1 MSNIPN
7 FNNLYNPLKKG
18 NMVDIDAKTVDLT
31 SSQSV
36 QESDISQ
43 AQKVVAEKQSEK
55 ENINLENRAEEELKA
70 DTSDDDL
77 DSYMKTLFGDSSK
90 EEEKEEGA
98 QVESDSNAAKSL
110 EEPTVDDE
118 YLSRFSKNEKEAKV
132 DTRPNAYTQIISG
145 THSPDSRTAYNTRD
159 PEEFLKEA
167 ERNYARKGFEVQKN
181 VSDTFKEAEAIGKY
195 TPSQKNKKQTSV
207 KSPKSES
214 IQSDFQHP
222 NKRDIQTSK
231 MEKIKQAKEK
241 QKQDLSKAKA
251 QNIIVSRGTQNV
263 KPKFDKNASK
273 QPEKVK
279 NTFQTEDVV
288 QNSQNKK
295 EIQGSKTN
303 KENGIIELLMK
314 DYSVSEIIIQSFK
327 TIQVKNSN
335 KEIKHLSNLEYNSYQ
350 EFLNDVQAFTQK
362 NSIEVDWKSLCFSK
376 DFDNGNKFILFNKKN
391 RSGEKNISIRIQKAK
406 KIRKITF
413 SELRKLNIQTSE
425 MENVEIL
432 GFKAKTPFVIYG
444 KDRIDNLTILNA
456 LSQNISASQL
466 GAFVS
471 YGNDLHY
478 DGTNLEVFSI
488 DESQYGEQGDFF
500 DMLAMTDTGWIV
512 LDEISKENI
521 HEVMDILKDSNKPST
536 MFCLNSENINNL
548 FESIGVTGSAGQKM
562 SKVLKETPIVFI
574 HVGKDDSGDL
584 KIISASA
591 DLNV

>member
-18 NMVDIDAKTVDLT
+18 NMVDIDAETVDLS

-43 AQKVVAEKQSEK
+43 AQKVVTEKQSEK

-98 QVESDSNAAKSL
+98 QVESDSNVAKSL

-118 YLSRFSKNEKEAKV
+118 YLSRFSKNEKEAKA
-132 DTRPNAYTQIISG
+132 DTRPNAYTQIVSG

-195 TPSQKNKKQTSV
+195 TPSQKNKKQASA

-222 NKRDIQTSK
+222 NKRDMQTSK

-241 QKQDLSKAKA
+241 QKQDLSKAKV
-251 QNIIVSRGTQNV
+251 QTIIVSRGTQFV

-273 QPEKVK
+273 KPEKVK
-279 NTFQTEDVV
+279 NASQAEDIV
-288 QNSQNKK
+288 QNKQNKK

-303 KENGIIELLMK
+303 KENGIIEFLMK

-335 KEIKHLSNLEYNSYQ
+335 KEIKYLSNLEYNSYQ
-350 EFLNDVQAFTQK
+350 EFFNDVQAFTQK

-391 RSGEKNISIRIQKAK
+391 RSGEKTFPFEFKKQKK
-406 KIRKITF
+406 
-413 SELRKLNIQTSE
+413 
-425 MENVEIL
+425 
-432 GFKAKTPFVIYG
+432 
-444 KDRIDNLTILNA
+444 
-456 LSQNISASQL
+456 
-466 GAFVS
+466 
-471 YGNDLHY
+471 
-478 DGTNLEVFSI
+478 
-488 DESQYGEQGDFF
+488 
-500 DMLAMTDTGWIV
+500 
-512 LDEISKENI
+512 
-521 HEVMDILKDSNKPST
+521 
-536 MFCLNSENINNL
+536 
-548 FESIGVTGSAGQKM
+548 FEK
-562 SKVLKETPIVFI
+562 
-574 HVGKDDSGDL
+574 
-584 KIISASA
+584 
-591 DLNV
+591 

>member
-18 NMVDIDAKTVDLT
+18 NMVDIDAETVDL
-31 SSQSV
+31 SSSKSV
-36 QESDISQ
+36 QENDISQ
-43 AQKVVAEKQSEK
+43 VQEVVAEKQLEK
-55 ENINLENRAEEELKA
+55 ENINLENKAEEELKA

-98 QVESDSNAAKSL
+98 QAERDSNVAKSF

-132 DTRPNAYTQIISG
+132 DTRPNAYTQIVSG

-159 PEEFLKEA
+159 PEEFLREA

-195 TPSQKNKKQTSV
+195 TSSQKNKKQPPA
-207 KSPKSES
+207 KSTKGES
-214 IQSDFQHP
+214 IQSDSQYSS
-222 NKRDIQTSK
+222 KRDVQTSK

-241 QKQDLSKAKA
+241 QKQDLSKAKG
-251 QNIIVSRGTQNV
+251 QNNIVSRGTQNV
-263 KPKFDKNASK
+263 KSKFDKNASK
-273 QPEKVK
+273 KPEKVK
-279 NTFQTEDVV
+279 NTPQAEEIV
-288 QNSQNKK
+288 QNKQNKK
-295 EIQGSKTN
+295 EIQGSKIN
-303 KENGIIELLMK
+303 KENGIIELLMR
-314 DYSVSEIIIQSFK
+314 DYSVSEIIIQNFK

-350 EFLNDVQAFTQK
+350 EFLDDVQIFTQK
-362 NSIEVDWKSLCFSK
+362 KSIEVDWKSLCFSK

-391 RSGEKNISIRIQKAK
+391 HSGEKNISIRIQKAK
-406 KIRKITF
+406 KVRKMTF

-444 KDRIDNLTILNA
+444 EDKIDNLTILNA

-500 DMLAMTDTGWIV
+500 DILAMTDTGWIV
-512 LDEISKENI
+512 LDEISKENV
-521 HEVMDILKDSNKPST
+521 HEVMDILKDFNKPST

-548 FESIGVTGSAGQKM
+548 FESIGVTGSSGQKM
-562 SKVLKETPIVFI
+562 SRVLKETPIVFI
-574 HVGKDDSGDL
+574 HVGKDDSGNL
-584 KIISASA
+584 KILSASA
-591 DLNV
+591 DLEM

>member
-18 NMVDIDAKTVDLT
+18 NMVDIDAETVDLS

-43 AQKVVAEKQSEK
+43 AQKVVTEKQSEK

-70 DTSDDDL
+70 DTSDDL

-98 QVESDSNAAKSL
+98 QVESDSNVAKSL

-118 YLSRFSKNEKEAKV
+118 YLSRFSKNEKEAKA
-132 DTRPNAYTQIISG
+132 DTRPNAYTQIVSG
-145 THSPDSRTAYNTRD
+145 THSPDSRTAHNTRD

-195 TPSQKNKKQTSV
+195 TPSQKNKKQASA

-222 NKRDIQTSK
+222 NKRDMQTSK

-241 QKQDLSKAKA
+241 QKQDLSKAKV
-251 QNIIVSRGTQNV
+251 QTSIVSRGTQIV

-273 QPEKVK
+273 KPEKVK
-279 NTFQTEDVV
+279 NASQAEDIV
-288 QNSQNKK
+288 QNKQNKK

-303 KENGIIELLMK
+303 KENGIIEFLMK

-335 KEIKHLSNLEYNSYQ
+335 KEIKYLSNLEYNSYQ
-350 EFLNDVQAFTQK
+350 EFFNDVQAFTQK

-406 KIRKITF
+406 KIRKMTF

-444 KDRIDNLTILNA
+444 EDRIDNLTILNA

-466 GAFVS
+466 GAFIS

-512 LDEISKENI
+512 LDEISKENV

-548 FESIGVTGSAGQKM
+548 FESIGVTGNSGQKM

-574 HVGKDDSGDL
+574 HVGKDDSGNL
-584 KIISASA
+584 KIMSASA
-591 DLNV
+591 DLKA